1 MAFRTHGDFSGEGK
15 VVKIGQEKMEVFN
28 GLEILYWRLLYR
40 IASPQEK
47 ELAQR
52 TFLAVV
58 AVGKTIEYCVF
69 PFLTLFR
76 MSFCGSGHNFFWRIQ
91 VVFLSSLNVQY
102 HVNRFRKFQGFE
114 TFDPDLAHCSQCT
127 LSLPPENRKVFWCF
141 QGVEKGCIGNEWI
154 KSKRLKVKDLVIVI
168 LSLFL
173 DFLLALFKMM
183 KPFGYTSV
191 WAIIGLANNWLI
203 VSKSGKSCIK

>member
-1 MAFRTHGDFSGEGK
+1 MTQWLKATAKVAFRTHGDFSGEGK
-15 VVKIGQEKMEVFN
+15 VVKIGQEKKEVFN

-40 IASPQEK
+40 IGSPQEK

-91 VVFLSSLNVQY
+91 VVFLSSLNVHY

-114 TFDPDLAHCSQCT
+114 TFDPDIAHCSQCT

-141 QGVEKGCIGNEWI
+141 QGVEKGCIRNEWVNKPI
-154 KSKRLKVKDLVIVI
+154 WSDKAFPENF
-168 LSLFL
+168 LSVT
-173 DFLLALFKMM
+173 A
-183 KPFGYTSV
+183 
-191 WAIIGLANNWLI
+191 
-203 VSKSGKSCIK
+203 